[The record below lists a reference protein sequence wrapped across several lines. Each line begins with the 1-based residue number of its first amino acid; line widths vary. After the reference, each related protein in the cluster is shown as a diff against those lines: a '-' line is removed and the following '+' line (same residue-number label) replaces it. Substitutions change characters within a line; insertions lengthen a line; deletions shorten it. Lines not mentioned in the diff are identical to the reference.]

1 MDADL
6 MDAASALFL
15 PRLAEP
21 AAAELSTY
29 IVDAIERQLSL
40 AYISIDA
47 IASNLSLSAGEVLD
61 ALDVLERRHGVGQYF
76 EVSSRDNCSVRL
88 RGPSRHDWL
97 HRMPRHARE
106 TARPCVERDPPL

>member
-15 PRLAEP
+15 PRPAEP
-21 AAAELSTY
+21 AAAELPTY

-40 AYISIDA
+40 AYVSIDA

-61 ALDVLERRHGVGQYF
+61 ALDVLERRHGVGQYLD
-76 EVSSRDNCSVRL
+76 VSSRDNTSVRL
-88 RGPSRHDWL
+88 RNSVRHEWL
-97 HRMPRHARE
+97 RRMPRHARSK
-106 TARPCVERDPPL
+106 AVRRVEGKH